1 MEGRLLYKD
10 GDIFSPNRTGHE
22 CVVCHLV
29 NCRGVMEHGLAAQI
43 RKMFPTAY
51 QEYRRKCERTS
62 SPSDLLGEVVFTGV
76 KYNGFDYNIASI
88 FGQVNHSR
96 NGSDTDYDALR
107 KAMEPIR
114 VMATPFPAYPL
125 TTVRFPYKMGC
136 GFGSGDWSIVLQ
148 IIQEELVDQGIP
160 VEIWRL

>member
-1 MEGRLLYKD
+1 
-10 GDIFSPNRTGHE
+10 
-22 CVVCHLV
+22 
-29 NCRGVMEHGLAAQI
+29 MEHGFAAQI
-43 RKMFPTAY
+43 RKLFPSAY
-51 QEYRRKCERTS
+51 NDYCWKYERATK
-62 SPSDLLGEVVFTGV
+62 PSGLVGEVVFTGV

-88 FGQVNHSR
+88 LGPENCER
-96 NGSDTDYDALR
+96 NSYHINYDAFR

-136 GFGSGDWSIVLQ
+136 RCDSGDWSIVLQ

-160 VEIWRL
+160 VEIWKF